1 MSPLYP
7 GIYLCLYYSPKDG
20 VKIPT
25 TEEEAKDAAKE
36 GNANAGGSSSSSS
49 DYVDV
54 DVQCTNILA

>member
-1 MSPLYP
+1 M
-7 GIYLCLYYSPKDG
+7 
-20 VKIPT
+20 KIPT